1 MRLFSVY
8 VAFFMLNSVALLI
21 GTGIGMLVYEADFS
35 EFDRFYIPGT
45 WKSALLDMCCAF
57 GTTMVPLYFALINR
71 LFCKKVSFWKSDEL
85 RIFPVRCLRVRY
97 PVIYGILA
105 VVLVVFLVTIPYS
118 EGIYGMAHLGIPFI
132 IWTVLFLSFLGD
144 YRFAVKKNR
153 DRTPFLTLALCHT
166 LYGSILLEIGIAG
179 ACFSHVGLSGTIVSF
194 VLCFLAEIW
203 ATCLLVFCPV
213 AVAML
218 CFTEG
223 KDEISIA

>member
-105 VVLVVFLVTIPYS
+105 VVLVVFLVTIPYLRHGAFRDS
-118 EGIYGMAHLGIPFI
+118 LHYLDGF
-132 IWTVLFLSFLGD
+132 VSFLSWGL
-144 YRFAVKKNR
+144 
-153 DRTPFLTLALCHT
+153 PFCSQEKSRPNT
-166 LYGSILLEIGIAG
+166 I
-179 ACFSHVGLSGTIVSF
+179 SHVSTLSYIIRLHFAGNRYCWSVFFSRRSF
-194 VLCFLAEIW
+194 RDDCEFRF
-203 ATCLLVFCPV
+203 VFFGGNLGNVFARILPRRSCDV
-213 AVAML
+213 V
-218 CFTEG
+218 FYRG
-223 KDEISIA
+223 KR